1 MSGMKTRSMAL
12 GATILLLSLGRAVA
26 RPYTLDE
33 LIEMARR
40 GNPGIAAGGA
50 AALAMQSQ
58 VSEARRNWLPSGD
71 LLSFV
76 APVPEIRCA
85 GPNQVPIL
93 GLDTEGQPLRESN
106 CVTTAQDPLHN
117 PSILTNLKGA
127 WTRTE
132 LRLVQPL
139 FEFGKISAGVSAAEA
154 GVEALRDK
162 QAGTASDVELNVRR
176 AYWGYKLA
184 RELLDALDEGS
195 GYVDQAQKQIDKQL
209 EKGTGSATVT
219 DRLRLRTVRAEVDA
233 RMLEAKR
240 LQDLA
245 VNGLLTLLGSSAPAD
260 LQIDDAPFEALVVPP
275 RPVSFYEARAR
286 LNRPEVLALAQAVR
300 AKHAL
305 SDLERRRMYPD
316 LVLIGTAS
324 FAYAP
329 TVDSPRNAFLSN
341 PFNSL
346 GAGIAAAL
354 RMQLDLGPKL
364 ARADRVHA
372 EATEMDLRQEEAL
385 GGILLEV
392 RKSYGEVTE
401 ATARVEALHKG
412 ERAGKSWIAATSQNF
427 AIGLAETRDFSD
439 SLNAFFQMRARYLQS
454 IYDLNVAAAALARAT
469 GAPVP

>member
-1 MSGMKTRSMAL
+1 MSGMKIS
-12 GATILLLSLGRAVA
+12 ATAIGVAAFLLSVGQVAA

-50 AALAMQSQ
+50 AAEAMESQ
-58 VSEARRNWLPSGD
+58 ASEARRNWLPSGD

-85 GPNQVPIL
+85 GPDQVGID
-93 GLDTEGQPLRESN
+93 GTEAREKN

-132 LRLVQPL
+132 LRLVQPIWD
-139 FEFGKISAGVSAAEA
+139 FGKISAGVSAAEA
-154 GVEALRDK
+154 AVAALREK
-162 QAGTASDVELNVRR
+162 QAGTAWEVELNVRR

-184 RELLDALDEGS
+184 RELADALDEGS
-195 GYVDQAQKQIDKQL
+195 GYVDGAQKRIEKQL
-209 EKGTGSATVT
+209 EEGSGNVTVT
-219 DRLRLRTVRAEVDA
+219 DKLRLRTVRAEVDA
-233 RMLEAKR
+233 RILETKR
-240 LQDLA
+240 LAELA
-245 VNGLLTLLGSSAPAD
+245 LSGLQTLLGPAAPPD
-260 LQIDDAPFEALVVPP
+260 LQIDDAPFEPLEIPEH
-275 RPVSFYEARAR
+275 PVSFYETRAR
-286 LNRPEVLALAQAVR
+286 LNRPEVRALGQAVK

-305 SDLERRRMYPD
+305 FDLERRREYPD

-329 TVDSPRNAFLSN
+329 TVDTPRNAFLSN
-341 PFNSL
+341 PFNAL

-372 EATEMDLRQEEAL
+372 EAHEMDLRQDEAM

-401 ATARVEALHKG
+401 AVARVETLRKG
-412 ERAGKSWIAATSQNF
+412 EKAGKSWVAATSQNF
-427 AIGLAETRDFSD
+427 AIGLAEARDFSD
-439 SLNAFFQMRARYLQS
+439 ALLAFFQMRARFLQS